1 MVIISVSIK
10 SISRL
15 DSLGVEIQ
23 DFRMNPSMP
32 KLREAIAYWLKLGLI
47 SFGGPAGQ
55 IAIMHRDLVEK
66 KKWISESHF
75 LHALNF
81 CMLLPGPEAQQLAT
95 YLGWRLHGWRG
106 GLAAG
111 ALFVL
116 PSALILFGLSWL
128 YMEHGEIPWLK
139 AIFYGLLAAVIA
151 VILSAVIRIGGKTL
165 RSGSLWVIAA
175 LSFIGIY
182 FYDISFVIIIF
193 GAAIFGL
200 LGHQIFPKQFP
211 AGKGHG
217 SSYEENEDG
226 FLTLPPSQKAT
237 WARSFIILLVCIP
250 LWVLPILG
258 LGLWLGWQS
267 TPVAQGVFFSK
278 AALVTFGGAYAVLP
292 YVAQQAVENFHW
304 LTHPQMMSGLALAE
318 TTPGPLII
326 VLQFV
331 GFVGGWQNPGSFSP
345 LAAASI
351 GAFITT
357 WVTFV
362 PCFLFVF
369 LGAPYVEGLR
379 DMPRIAAA
387 LTAITAAVVGV
398 ILNLGVK
405 FSIHAISPEKGD
417 FDLYVAVVAVAAFL
431 AMWRFKIPFT
441 TVLGAC
447 AVLGLASMWWK

>member
-1 MVIISVSIK
+1 M
-10 SISRL
+10 
-15 DSLGVEIQ
+15 DS
-23 DFRMNPSMP
+23 SMP

-111 ALFVL
+111 ALFVI
-116 PSALILFGLSWL
+116 PSAIILFALSWL
-128 YMEHGEIPWLK
+128 YMAGGHLPWLA
-139 AIFYGLLAAVIA
+139 AIFYGLLPAVIA

-182 FYDISFVIIIF
+182 FFNISFVIIIF
-193 GAAIFGL
+193 GAAIIGL
-200 LGHQIFPKQFP
+200 LGQRIFPKQFP
-211 AGKGHG
+211 ASKGHG
-217 SSYEENEDG
+217 SSHEENEEG
-226 FLTLPPSQKAT
+226 FLKLPPSQKPT
-237 WARSFIILLVCIP
+237 WLRSLTILLVCVP

-258 LGLWLGWQS
+258 LGVWLGWQS

-331 GFVGGWQNPGSFSP
+331 GFVGGWQNPGEFSP
-345 LAAASI
+345 LVAASI

-379 DMPRIAAA
+379 DMPRIGAA

-405 FSIHAISPEKGD
+405 FSEAALGLNAKFTDFYDALQHLDYFVAITA
-417 FDLYVAVVAVAAFL
+417 LAAFL

-441 TVLGAC
+441 TVLGTC

>member
-1 MVIISVSIK
+1 
-10 SISRL
+10 
-15 DSLGVEIQ
+15 
-23 DFRMNPSMP
+23 MNQPMP
-32 KLREAIAYWLKLGLI
+32 KLKQAILYWLKLGLI

-55 IAIMHRDLVEK
+55 ISIMHRELVEK
-66 KKWISESHF
+66 RKWISESHF

-111 ALFVL
+111 ALFVI
-116 PSALILFGLSWL
+116 PSAILLFGLSWL
-128 YMEHGEIPWLK
+128 YMAGGHLPWLA
-139 AIFYGLLAAVIA
+139 AIFYGLLPAVIA
-151 VILSAVIRIGGKTL
+151 VILAAVIRIGGKTL

-175 LSFIGIY
+175 LSFTGIY
-182 FYDISFVIIIF
+182 FFNISFIIIIF
-193 GAAIFGL
+193 GAAIVGR

-211 AGKGHG
+211 ASKGHG
-217 SSYEENEDG
+217 SSHEKNEIG
-226 FLTLPPSQKAT
+226 FLKLPAVPKAT
-237 WARSFIILLVCIP
+237 WGRAFKIVLISVS
-250 LWVLPILG
+250 LWLLPILA
-258 LGLWLGWQS
+258 LGVWLGWQS

-292 YVAQQAVENFHW
+292 YVAQQAVENFSW

-331 GFVGGWQNPGSFSP
+331 GFVGGWQNPGDFSP

-379 DMPRIAAA
+379 DMPRIGAA

-405 FSIHAISPEKGD
+405 FSTHALWPEKGH
-417 FDLYVAVVAVAAFL
+417 FDGFVAAVAIASFL

-441 TVLGAC
+441 TILGAC
-447 AVLGLASMWWK
+447 AVLGLVSMWWK

>member
-1 MVIISVSIK
+1 
-10 SISRL
+10 
-15 DSLGVEIQ
+15 
-23 DFRMNPSMP
+23 MNLCMP
-32 KLREAIAYWLKLGLI
+32 KLWEAVAYWFKLGLI

-111 ALFVL
+111 ALFVI
-116 PSALILFGLSWL
+116 PSAVILFGLSWL
-128 YMEHGEIPWLK
+128 YIAGGHLPWL
-139 AIFYGLLAAVIA
+139 AGIFYGLLPAVIA
-151 VILSAVIRIGGKTL
+151 VILAAVLRIGGKTL
-165 RSGSLWVIAA
+165 RSPSLWIIAGV
-175 LSFIGIY
+175 SFTGIY
-182 FYDISFVIIIF
+182 FFNISFVLIIF
-193 GAAIFGL
+193 GAALLGL
-200 LGHQIFPKQFP
+200 LGNRIFPKQFP
-211 AGKGHG
+211 ASKGHG
-217 SSYEENEDG
+217 GSHEEHEEG
-226 FLTLPPSQKAT
+226 FLVLPPSPRPT
-237 WARSFIILLVCIP
+237 WRRSISILLVCVP
-250 LWVLPILG
+250 LWILPILG
-258 LGLWLGWQS
+258 LGMWLGWQS
-267 TPVAQGVFFSK
+267 TPVTQGVFFSK

-292 YVAQQAVENFHW
+292 YVAQQAVENFQW
-304 LTHPQMMSGLALAE
+304 LTHPQMMNGLALAE

-331 GFVGGWQNPGSFSP
+331 GFIGGWQHPGDFSP

-357 WVTFV
+357 WVTFL

-379 DMPRIAAA
+379 NMPRVGAA

-405 FSIHAISPEKGD
+405 FSEAALWPEHGSFDFFVAI
-417 FDLYVAVVAVAAFL
+417 LAIAAFV
-431 AMWRFKIPFT
+431 AMARFKIPFT
-441 TVLGAC
+441 WILGVC
-447 AVLGLASMWWK
+447 AVVGLLTTLV

>member
-1 MVIISVSIK
+1 M
-10 SISRL
+10 
-15 DSLGVEIQ
+15 D
-23 DFRMNPSMP
+23 PSMP
-32 KLREAIAYWLKLGLI
+32 TLREAIAYWFKLGLI

-95 YLGWRLHGWRG
+95 YLGWRLHGWKG

-111 ALFVL
+111 VLFVL
-116 PSALILFGLSWL
+116 PSALILFALSWL
-128 YMEHGEIPWLK
+128 YMAGGDLPFLK
-139 AIFYGLLAAVIA
+139 AIFYGLLPAVIA
-151 VILSAVIRIGGKTL
+151 VILSAVMRIGGKTL
-165 RSGSLWVIAA
+165 RSGSLWGIAA

-182 FYDISFVIIIF
+182 FFNISFIIIVF

-200 LGHQIFPKQFP
+200 IGHRFFPKQFP
-211 AGKGHG
+211 ASKGHG
-217 SSYEENEDG
+217 SAHDKSEEG
-226 FLTLPPSQKAT
+226 FLKLPPSHKAT
-237 WARSFIILLVCIP
+237 WARSLIIALVCVP
-250 LWVLPILG
+250 LWSLPILA
-258 LGLWLGWQS
+258 LGVWLGWQS
-267 TPVAQGVFFSK
+267 TPVAQGMFFSK

-292 YVAQQAVENFHW
+292 YVAQQAVENYQW
-304 LTHPQMMSGLALAE
+304 LSHPQMMSGLALAE

-331 GFVGGWQNPGSFSP
+331 GFVGGWQNPGDLSP
-345 LAAASI
+345 LVAASL
-351 GAFITT
+351 GAIITT

-369 LGAPYVEGLR
+369 LGAPHVEGLR
-379 DMPRIAAA
+379 DLPRIGAA

-405 FSIHAISPEKGD
+405 FSEAALGVHENHFDYFVAATAI
-417 FDLYVAVVAVAAFL
+417 VAFL
-431 AMWRFKIPFT
+431 AMWRFKISFPAI
-441 TVLGAC
+441 LGAC
-447 AVLGLASMWWK
+447 AVLGLASMWIE